1 MLTIKDEEEFV
12 ASCRPRT
19 PFMADDSEDEAVKTE
34 SETPNQKEEDENTS
48 PNA

>member
-19 PFMADDSEDEAVKTE
+19 PFMADDSEDEDVKTE
-34 SETPNQKEEDENTS
+34 PEKLNQKEEYEK
-48 PNA
+48 